1 MKNTS
6 IIFNIKMLL
15 SLTILV
21 LGIFTTLNTYSFF
34 IMTEN
39 QKKLINN
46 TLPTI
51 NEMNILKNHTS
62 NIEKLIREAILTNE
76 AFILEK
82 IQSTL
87 KQSFY
92 NIKKVLE
99 NKDKKYFKN
108 IDNQLIEINN
118 IIDRFFLLKKEY
130 IKILVKRDNYLENL
144 NILKQNTKNTSN
156 LKDTNKIL
164 FLLVSAINESSYKK
178 IDKYYKEFLK
188 IKNKNHINVQNISQK
203 KINYEEVFNNQILII
218 REQFKLK
225 KTILRFVQIESLNLQ
240 IKKINEEILY
250 EENQKAIEFDEKLSD
265 LTIYLIITF
274 IFVLIIFALFINYI
288 KVISSR
294 MINLKDGMS
303 EYVQGKEVVIQT
315 TKEDEIGIIA
325 KNFMHFVNKVSIR
338 EKELQ
343 LSKQK
348 AESATESKSMFLANM
363 SHEIRTPM
371 NAIIGLNYLL
381 LESNPSLK
389 QQELIQKMKR
399 SSNSLLYIIN
409 DILDFSKIE
418 AGKLQFEYIDFDI
431 QEIIA
436 NIKNMME
443 LKAKEKNLEFAISYE
458 NLDENIFYGDPFRI
472 EQILINLSN
481 NAIKFTNK
489 GNVEIVI
496 QQLKNQKIQF
506 QIKDTGIG
514 LTSEQQQNLFS
525 SFNQADS
532 STTRK
537 YGGSGLG
544 LAISKQLIEL
554 MDGKIWL
561 NSTKNIGSTFFF
573 ELKLPKGNKKNIIQ
587 VSSEESIPLLKEELI
602 KRENTT
608 ILLVDDNSINRE
620 IVIKFLEFCNI
631 TIEEANNGQK
641 AVEMFKSNSNKYEL
655 VLMDIQMP
663 IMDGIEAT
671 KEIKKINDKIP
682 IIALTAGVMAHDL
695 LKIKKA
701 NMNDYIQK
709 PIEIK
714 ILFSLLIKY
723 LAINNEAQI
732 TPKALDEKLGLSYLL
747 NNQKFYDKILIDFF
761 NKYKQ
766 IELIGLPQKELR
778 IIIHT
783 LIGLSANIG
792 ATLLNKK
799 ILEYYQS
806 KKETHL
812 EEVNIELK
820 RVLKEIQNKYSL
832 S

>member
-1 MKNTS
+1 
-6 IIFNIKMLL
+6 
-15 SLTILV
+15 
-21 LGIFTTLNTYSFF
+21 
-34 IMTEN
+34 
-39 QKKLINN
+39 
-46 TLPTI
+46 
-51 NEMNILKNHTS
+51 
-62 NIEKLIREAILTNE
+62 
-76 AFILEK
+76 
-82 IQSTL
+82 
-87 KQSFY
+87 
-92 NIKKVLE
+92 
-99 NKDKKYFKN
+99 
-108 IDNQLIEINN
+108 
-118 IIDRFFLLKKEY
+118 
-130 IKILVKRDNYLENL
+130 
-144 NILKQNTKNTSN
+144 
-156 LKDTNKIL
+156 
-164 FLLVSAINESSYKK
+164 
-178 IDKYYKEFLK
+178 
-188 IKNKNHINVQNISQK
+188 
-203 KINYEEVFNNQILII
+203 
-218 REQFKLK
+218 
-225 KTILRFVQIESLNLQ
+225 
-240 IKKINEEILY
+240 
-250 EENQKAIEFDEKLSD
+250 
-265 LTIYLIITF
+265 
-274 IFVLIIFALFINYI
+274 
-288 KVISSR
+288 
-294 MINLKDGMS
+294 
-303 EYVQGKEVVIQT
+303 
-315 TKEDEIGIIA
+315 
-325 KNFMHFVNKVSIR
+325 
-338 EKELQ
+338 
-343 LSKQK
+343 
-348 AESATESKSMFLANM
+348 LANM

-514 LTSEQQQNLFS
+514 LTSEQQQNLFR

-573 ELKLPKGNKKNIIQ
+573 ELKLPQGNKENIIQ

-641 AVEMFKSNSNKYEL
+641 AVEMFKSNSHKYEL